1 MLSNFRNNYLLQCVN
16 PSITRRNFEIRF
28 SFDEERGNVSRF
40 PSHSHPRE
48 REARRFSRA
57 PRFSCQDNRIPRV
70 TTRANRVPLS
80 IPSREISRDRARR
93 AGKRIRKRNFHL
105 RRSRVFYELRGT
117 IDAVHSQIFTD
128 FLHHSSPCW
137 WNSWS
142 LHGGRTMGGQLEDEI
157 IFFSLTCGDSD
168 VWETIF
174 PFFIIIRYF
183 IKNVCNVCI

>member
-1 MLSNFRNNYLLQCVN
+1 MLSDKDVIKFSQQLSFTMCE
-16 PSITRRNFEIRF
+16 SIDHASKLRNFEIRF

-93 AGKRIRKRNFHL
+93 ADTKK
-105 RRSRVFYELRGT
+105 E
-117 IDAVHSQIFTD
+117 
-128 FLHHSSPCW
+128 
-137 WNSWS
+137 
-142 LHGGRTMGGQLEDEI
+142 
-157 IFFSLTCGDSD
+157 
-168 VWETIF
+168 F
-174 PFFIIIRYF
+174 PFKTIARVLWAARNDWRCSLADIHRFPPPFLPLLIKLLIAPRWSNNGRPTRGRNYF
-183 IKNVCNVCI
+183 LLSYVWRFWCLGNNIPLFYYNSLFY